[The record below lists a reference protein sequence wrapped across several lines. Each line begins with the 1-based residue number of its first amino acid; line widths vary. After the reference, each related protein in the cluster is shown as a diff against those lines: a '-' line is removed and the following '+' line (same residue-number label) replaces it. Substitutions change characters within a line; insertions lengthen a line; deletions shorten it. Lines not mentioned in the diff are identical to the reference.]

1 MSQDVIEIIQQM
13 DLRKVENQLALQCA
27 PVLTGEKASNL
38 LNIKKENAAVLSQIL
53 KGTGI
58 SHRKLFERGETVT
71 FLLFWKQ
78 DLESYFRQGKVQRM
92 LKKVGLKTQASLEQI
107 FLQFEKRY
115 AAYEEKHAEF
125 PHTIGLLL
133 AYPVEDIEGFIE
145 HKGQQF
151 LYAGYWK
158 VYANLPERKALFRR
172 FDLAKETV
180 IWMVTNGVSIRD
192 IVMIYQEEKNNI
204 KAVM

>member
-115 AAYEEKHAEF
+115 AAYEEKQAEF